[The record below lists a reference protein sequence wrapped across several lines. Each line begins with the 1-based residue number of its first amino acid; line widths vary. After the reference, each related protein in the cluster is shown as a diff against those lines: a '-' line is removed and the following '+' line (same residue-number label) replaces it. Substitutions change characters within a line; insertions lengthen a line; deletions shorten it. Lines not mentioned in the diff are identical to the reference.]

1 MRFSSFQC
9 CSGQNYNPKPFGL
22 RISHQAKDHDDVL
35 LYDCQSVTSALR
47 FGTVGLRVLFLVTD
61 LEIGGTPRVV
71 RDLAIRLRSEDIFT
85 SVACLAPW
93 GPVAG
98 ELLQAGIRVTELG
111 ATSALHLPRV
121 VRDVVRLT
129 RHVDVVFSLLIH
141 ANTVAAL
148 ASVFQRDVRFFQ
160 SIQTTQ
166 PTPRWHWHL
175 QGLIERAAERI
186 VVPSESVVSVAEKW
200 SHIPRNRFEIIP
212 NAIDVESFQNL
223 QIHPFERPWTR
234 IGFIG
239 RLDPIKCVPDL
250 VEAVSLLERAEL
262 HIYGIGEDENRIRT
276 TIHTFDVAH
285 RTTLH
290 GETQSA
296 HQALKQIDVLVLPSA
311 AEGFGLVLIEAMAAG
326 IPVVATD
333 VPGIRDVVRD
343 EQTGLLVPPHSPQSI
358 AEAIKRL
365 REDAELRN
373 RLMTSARQEV
383 AQRYT
388 WSAVLDRYRALLLQ

>member
-1 MRFSSFQC
+1 MITI
-9 CSGQNYNPKPFGL
+9 GP
-22 RISHQAKDHDDVL
+22 VW
-35 LYDCQSVTSALR
+35 DCQSVISALR
-47 FGTVGLRVLFLVTD
+47 LRVVGLRVLFLVTD

-98 ELLQAGIRVTELG
+98 ELLDAGIRVTELG
-111 ATSALHLPRV
+111 ATSTLQLARV
-121 VRDVVRLT
+121 VRDFVRLT
-129 RHVDVVFSLLIH
+129 RQVDVVFSFLIH

-148 ASVFQRDVRFFQ
+148 SSAFRRDVRFFQ

-175 QGLIERAAERI
+175 QGLIERAAEKI
-186 VVPSESVVSVAEKW
+186 VVPSESVASVAEKW
-200 SHIPRNRFEIIP
+200 SHIPRNRFEVIP
-212 NAIDVESFQNL
+212 NAIDVQSFQNL
-223 QIHPFERPWTR
+223 QVHLFERPWTR

-250 VEAVSLLERAEL
+250 VEALSRTERAEL
-262 HIYGIGEDENRIRT
+262 HIYGIGEDETRIRT
-276 TIHTFDVAH
+276 SIHTFDVSH
-285 RTTLH
+285 RAILH

-296 HQALKQIDVLVLPSA
+296 HQALQQIDVLVLPST

-326 IPVVATD
+326 VPVVATD

-343 EQTGLLVPPHSPQSI
+343 QETGLLVPPRSPKAIS
-358 AEAIKRL
+358 EAIQRL
-365 REDAELRN
+365 RNDVDLRN
-373 RLMTSARQEV
+373 RLITSARQEV

-388 WSAVLDRYRALLLQ
+388 WSVVRDRYRTLLLQ